1 MDYNALYVICPH
13 CSTRIEI
20 HPNDLNCGIFRHGA
34 FIDTLEPIDP
44 HTPQD
49 ICEWLVASNLIYG
62 CGKPFTIV
70 HDASGIVSAI
80 KCGYI

>member
-44 HTPQD
+44 HTPQY
-49 ICEWLVASNLIYG
+49 ICE
-62 CGKPFTIV
+62 
-70 HDASGIVSAI
+70 
-80 KCGYI
+80 